1 MKISE
6 QDIMPQTWG
15 IYVALSLNCDGIL
28 ECLADKNKMFLLAL
42 ADQCREACVI
52 RLTAEQ
58 KTPLQIYCSQDT
70 AYGVFCSWRVHMTMC
85 KSVQSFLRYIT

>member
-15 IYVALSLNCDGIL
+15 ICVALSLNCDGIL

-42 ADQCREACVI
+42 ADQYREACVI
-52 RLTAEQ
+52 RPTAEQ
-58 KTPLQIYCSQDT
+58 KTPLQICCIQDA
-70 AYGVFCSWRVHMTMC
+70 AYGVYSSWSTHGNM
-85 KSVQSFLRYIT
+85 Y